1 MGTPRKSVD
10 MATGKIGRQ
19 KRINRKRKEEKL
31 KLPRG
36 DLEAAPPS
44 WLVPEAAEEYA
55 RVVRQAGEI
64 GMLDN
69 LDYSC
74 LAVYAAAFAQFSAAH
89 RIMATEGYV
98 ITNDKGTEVPSPWVG
113 VADKASNQI
122 MKCSSKLG
130 LAVTDRLKLVV
141 PESDAVMESP
151 VDKWLQF
158 LPSASKRSRRKAR
171 ADA

>member
-1 MGTPRKSVD
+1 MATPRKSVD
-10 MATGKIGRQ
+10 QSTGKIGRQ
-19 KRINRKRKEEKL
+19 KRINRKRQEEKL

-36 DLEAAPPS
+36 DLETAPPA
-44 WLVPEAAEEYA
+44 WLVPEAAAEYE
-55 RVVRQAGEI
+55 RVVRHAGEI
-64 GMLDN
+64 GLLDN

-74 LAVYAAAFAQFSAAH
+74 LAVYAAAFAQFSDAH
-89 RIMATEGYV
+89 RHMAEDGYV
-98 ITNDKGTEVPSPWVG
+98 ITNDKGTEIPSPWVG

-141 PESDAVMESP
+141 PESDAVMENP
-151 VDKWLQF
+151 VDKWLKF
-158 LPSASKRSRRKAR
+158 LPSASTSKRRKAK